1 MHGGRHLTQVTVQSN
16 GNAQS
21 KGKFYIV
28 VCGVKLLTNDLRI
41 FYIFQN
47 NNLNIIDN
55 YFKNLEF

>member
-1 MHGGRHLTQVTVQSN
+1 MTQVTVQSN

-21 KGKFYIV
+21 QGKLSIV
-28 VCGVKLLTNDLRI
+28 GCGVKLLTNDLKI